1 MKIAVLPMDNR
12 PPNYD
17 FLIDFATM
25 YDVDILLPPAGKL
38 GYYKIPGDVDWLH
51 DWLLNQEAEAFLIS
65 TEMLCYGGLVA
76 SREADTSL
84 DQAIRRLET
93 LKALRKENPQALI
106 FASSIVRR
114 ASITVNSAETE
125 NKWKALT
132 EYLKSATENCQVQMS
147 DFDDEYLKYYRQLRS
162 RNHEI
167 NKLCV
172 DFVATGVVD
181 TLVLAVEDTFPH
193 GPHEPEV
200 DVLKAKVIH
209 LGLQGKVYIH
219 NGADEVM
226 QELLVR
232 VFNQRDVELH
242 FDSGETV
249 MRIMEFEHQPFV
261 KNLLS
266 HVSLTGFSVR
276 PDSNTA
282 ILIIGSNLE
291 KGLHTLEKLVEEGKE
306 IYLLDLFHPNGADEH
321 LVHELLSMI
330 RNSPAIFLK
339 GFSAW
344 NTASNRLGTLLAE
357 AAWKSTKD
365 ELRLLKFMLE
375 RFVDDYLYQSVYR
388 RKLEDMLNSYGKD
401 KYNIG
406 PNSDIMRVFTSEFT
420 IESNNLLNNFAG
432 RIFRANNKTWLLK
445 SASLNYFALPWNR
458 TFECKVSVQIE
469 TEEL

>member
-1 MKIAVLPMDNR
+1 MKVAVLPMDNR

-17 FLIDFATM
+17 FLIDFATI
-25 YDVDILLPPAGKL
+25 YDVDILLPPTGKL

-93 LKALRKENPQALI
+93 LKCVRKENPLALI

-125 NKWKALT
+125 NRWKALT
-132 EYLKSATENCQVQMS
+132 EYLKFVTENCRVQMS
-147 DFDDEYLKYYRQLRS
+147 DFDGEYLKCYRQLRS

-172 DFVATGVVD
+172 DLVATGVVD

-193 GPHEPEV
+193 GPHEPEI
-200 DVLKAKVIH
+200 DVLKTKVVDS
-209 LGLQGKVYIH
+209 GLQGKVYIH

-232 VFNQRDVELH
+232 LFNQRDVELH
-242 FDSGETV
+242 FDSDETM
-249 MRIMEFEHQPFV
+249 MRITDFEHQPFV

-266 HVSLTGFSVR
+266 HVSLTGFSVC

-282 ILIIGSNLE
+282 MLIIGSDLQ
-291 KGLHTLEKLVEEGKE
+291 KGLHMLEQLIKDGKE
-306 IYLLDLFHPNGADEH
+306 IYLLDLFHPNGADER
-321 LVHELLSMI
+321 LVNELLSMI
-330 RNSPAIFLK
+330 RNSPTIFLK

-365 ELRLLKFMLE
+365 ELLLLKFMLE

-388 RKLEDMLNSYGKD
+388 RKLEDLLHFYGED

-406 PNSDIMRVFTSEFT
+406 LNSDIMKVFTSEFDSA
-420 IESNNLLNNFAG
+420 SNNLLNNFVG
-432 RIFRANNKTWLLK
+432 RIFQANNKTWLLK
-445 SASLNYFALPWNR
+445 SASLNHFTLPWNR

-469 TEEL
+469 TEGL